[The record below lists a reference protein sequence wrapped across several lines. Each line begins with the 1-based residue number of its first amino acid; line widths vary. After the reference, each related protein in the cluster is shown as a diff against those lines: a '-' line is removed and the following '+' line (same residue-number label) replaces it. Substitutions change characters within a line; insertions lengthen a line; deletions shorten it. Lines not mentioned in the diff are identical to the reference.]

1 MRVLLTGSSGFLGS
15 AAVVALRARGHE
27 VATIGRRAG
36 VDTAVCD
43 LADPPAVR
51 AAVRRLA
58 EAGPCDAVVHLAAR
72 AHGFRGLSLED
83 LRRANVVT
91 TRALLDALSAA
102 GLTPRVRFVLASSV
116 AVYDLLDAA
125 DADPRAAPYAAS
137 KLEAEEIVRAEPF
150 PAVRMLRFAP
160 IYDREHLVDVAKRV
174 YLPGTRLKVRL
185 IPPPSHSL
193 CLLDRAVAALVE
205 AVESPSLS
213 GLSVA
218 DIADVAPTCQHELVS
233 WFPGPAMP
241 VPTWVFRAA
250 ACGLSRC
257 GETGRRVAVM
267 IRKFIGFPSCGHRGY
282 RRDNTVVGAAR
293 PVE

>member
-1 MRVLLTGSSGFLGS
+1 MRVLLTGGSGFLGS

-43 LADPPAVR
+43 LGDPTAVR
-51 AAVRRLA
+51 DAVHRLA

-72 AHGFRGLSLED
+72 AHGFRGLSLDD
-83 LRRANVVT
+83 LRRANVAT

-102 GLTPRVRFVLASSV
+102 GLTSRVRFVLASSV
-116 AVYDLLDAA
+116 AVYDLLDTATP
-125 DADPRAAPYAAS
+125 DPRISPYAAS

-150 PAVRMLRFAP
+150 PRVSVLRFAP

-193 CLLDRAVAALVE
+193 CRLDRAVAAVVE
-205 AVESPSLS
+205 AVEAPAEV
-213 GLSVA
+213 GVCVA
-218 DIADVAPTCQHELVS
+218 DVTDPAPTSQHELAS
-233 WFPGPAMP
+233 WFPGPA
-241 VPTWVFRAA
+241 VPLPTVLLRLVAGGLAWCGRPGRKAA
-250 ACGLSRC
+250 G
-257 GETGRRVAVM
+257 M
-267 IRKFIGFPSCGHRGY
+267 IRKFAGFPPGCQRDY
-282 RRDNTVVGAAR
+282 RWGDRRRRLR
-293 PVE
+293 PSR